1 MKSLSVAIKMKP
13 TEENIQLTL
22 YFHFWILRGVKILYK
37 ICDVESVKKRRGPK
51 VNFNSWAPTGLQW
64 LLNYHY
70 LAVDEYPT
78 LYTSMDTN

>member
-37 ICDVESVKKRRGPK
+37 ICDVESVKKRRGLK
-51 VNFNSWAPTGLQW
+51 
-64 LLNYHY
+64 
-70 LAVDEYPT
+70 
-78 LYTSMDTN
+78 